1 MYKWEGDI
9 HALRKTSDKYHQE
22 SYPVVAFA
30 FQLDWIFLQHVMK
43 DTGQAFTGME
53 KVLQGEQ
60 FPRLFFVTHIP
71 SLHRRS
77 SKYVVGKESWTGP
90 T

>member
-30 FQLDWIFLQHVMK
+30 FQVDWIFLQHVMK
-43 DTGQAFTGME
+43 DTGQAFTGLE
-53 KVLQGEQ
+53 KVVQETFL
-60 FPRLFFVTHIP
+60 PRLFFGKSKIIP
-71 SLHRRS
+71 PI
-77 SKYVVGKESWTGP
+77 VGALITFP
-90 T
+90 VN